1 MKVDMIKQPGGLLNP
16 ASDMEAERLK
26 KFKNG
31 EHYQIDMKMTRNP
44 KFHGKMF
51 VFFEF
56 CFQYWKSDREF
67 QDEVKQFD
75 AFRKDL
81 TCLAGFYDSFY
92 NIKGEV
98 RIEARSL
105 SYGSMDPEE
114 FEQCYK
120 AMIQASMTHIFQAA
134 DENTYNRLMS
144 FF

>member
-105 SYGSMDPEE
+105 SYGSMD
-114 FEQCYK
+114 
-120 AMIQASMTHIFQAA
+120 
-134 DENTYNRLMS
+134 L
-144 FF
+144 